1 VAWEEVMMVHERAR
15 PKLVRP
21 ELVGP
26 KRALAADDMAPGD
39 PSAVVSLGE
48 GGGRRE
54 REGRQEA

>member
-1 VAWEEVMMVHERAR
+1 MVHERA
-15 PKLVRP
+15 RP